1 MMTAWKKLKN
11 DDVSE
16 GHDDEEMTALS
27 QKKKVKP
34 SDD

>member
-1 MMTAWKKLKN
+1 MAWKKLKN

-16 GHDDEEMTALS
+16 GHDDEETLAPP